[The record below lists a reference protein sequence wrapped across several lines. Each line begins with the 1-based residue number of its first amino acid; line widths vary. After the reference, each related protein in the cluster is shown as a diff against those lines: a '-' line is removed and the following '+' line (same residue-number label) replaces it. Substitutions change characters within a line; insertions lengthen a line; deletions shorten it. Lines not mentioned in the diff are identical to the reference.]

1 MNDRYFIMSTQVA
14 GKKYNVYRNA
24 GQTMK
29 WAVRV
34 EDGEERVIRKGGAHF
49 STDLATRKAISYAF
63 QTGTFRR

>member
-1 MNDRYFIMSTQVA
+1 MAYRRFVMSTQVA
-14 GKKYNVYRNA
+14 GQKYDVYINA

-29 WAVRV
+29 WAVR
-34 EDGEERVIRKGGAHF
+34 EDGEERIIYKGGAHF